1 MKRLTLV
8 LLSFLACLFSLSAQD
23 RLNSEADSI
32 LGEYEVRH
40 QGEYTKVRVTKDTDG
55 TYKAQVYWVENRLD
69 EDGNV
74 RVDEKNP
81 DKSLRHVECDKII
94 LFSGLKYN
102 KEKSRWD
109 GAKVYDPTRGLRANV
124 VCEFMEDGTFRV
136 KGFLL
141 GFSQSIYWKPIRMTF

>member
-1 MKRLTLV
+1 MKRFLTFLFLV
-8 LLSFLACLFSLSAQD
+8 LSFGFSLAAQNV
-23 RLNSEADSI
+23 LNQDCDAI
-32 LGEYEVRH
+32 VGTYEVCH
-40 QGEYTKVRVTKDTDG
+40 QGEKAHVQITKETDG
-55 TYKAQVYWVENRLD
+55 SYRARVIWVEDRLD
-69 EDGNV
+69 KKGNV
-74 RVDEKNP
+74 RLDEKNP

-141 GFSQSIYWKPIRMTF
+141 GFSQSIYWKPIRRTF